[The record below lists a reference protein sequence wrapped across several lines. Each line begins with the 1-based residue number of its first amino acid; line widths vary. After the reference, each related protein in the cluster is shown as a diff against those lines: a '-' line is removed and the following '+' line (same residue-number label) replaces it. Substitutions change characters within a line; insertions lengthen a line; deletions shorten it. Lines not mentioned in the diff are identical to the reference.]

1 MRMRGIW
8 LLAAAWLIFSPPIA
22 TLAQTGLPAA
32 DRELARDI
40 FRQLVEI
47 PTTQADAATTR
58 AAQVLADRLR
68 AAGFPPDDIH
78 VLEPGPR
85 TGSFVA
91 RLRAR
96 DGRLRPILLMAHLDV
111 VPARREDWSRDP
123 WKFTET
129 DGWFY
134 GRGTSDNKFGA
145 ALLVANLIRLKREG
159 WEPQRDVVIAL
170 TGDEETTS
178 DSIQWLLDRHR
189 ELVDAEIAFNTDA
202 GSLLL
207 KNGRPSLFTVQASE
221 KVYMD
226 LALEAT
232 DKGGHSSLPAPG
244 NPIYNLSSA
253 LVRIADYK
261 FPVNITDVARLFF
274 ERSALV
280 GKGQLASDLRA
291 ISDGRGNSDALARVS
306 TIPFYNARLRTTC
319 VATRVEAGHANN
331 ALPQLARGIV
341 NCRILPGESPAG
353 IEAKIR
359 QLAGKDV
366 QVTLV
371 DPPVS
376 SPPSPVGGEV
386 LHTLERLVA
395 EQWPGVPL
403 SPTMEAGATDGLY
416 VRRAGI
422 PTYGV
427 SAMST
432 DPDDVRAHGKD
443 ERVSVEGFY
452 QTTEFWYRL
461 IRAFAGR

>member
-1 MRMRGIW
+1 
-8 LLAAAWLIFSPPIA
+8 
-22 TLAQTGLPAA
+22 
-32 DRELARDI
+32 
-40 FRQLVEI
+40 
-47 PTTQADAATTR
+47 
-58 AAQVLADRLR
+58 
-68 AAGFPPDDIH
+68 
-78 VLEPGPR
+78 
-85 TGSFVA
+85 
-91 RLRAR
+91 
-96 DGRLRPILLMAHLDV
+96 MAHLDV

-123 WKFTET
+123 WKFTES

-134 GRGTSDNKFGA
+134 GRGTGDNKFGA

-159 WEPQRDVVIAL
+159 WEPQRDVIVAM

-178 DSIQWLLDRHR
+178 DAIQWLLDRHR

-221 KVYMD
+221 KMYMD
-226 LALEAT
+226 LTLEAT

-253 LVRIADYK
+253 LIRIADYR

-280 GKGQLASDLRA
+280 EKGQLASDLRA
-291 ISDGRGNSDALARVS
+291 ISEGRVNADALARVS

-331 ALPQLARGIV
+331 ALPQLARGVV

-353 IEAKIR
+353 VEAKIR
-359 QLAGKDV
+359 QLAGKEV

-371 DPPVS
+371 DRPTP

-386 LHTLERLVA
+386 LQTLERLVA

-452 QTTEFWYRL
+452 EAMEFWYRL